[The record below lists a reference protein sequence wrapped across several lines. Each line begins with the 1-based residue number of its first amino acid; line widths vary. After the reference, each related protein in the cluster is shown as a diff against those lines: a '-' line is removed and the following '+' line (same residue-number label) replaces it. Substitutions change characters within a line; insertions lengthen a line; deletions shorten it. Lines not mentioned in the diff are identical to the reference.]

1 VILLISLISLIVY
14 NSFRSIPA
22 HGGPLYGIFVTIRVI
37 KSLRLFRYAS
47 SFKHFFNT
55 FVISIPPLM
64 NIGSLLL
71 LILYIY
77 TIAGV
82 LIFGQVKRTGKAS
95 DNLNFES
102 FEKGALT
109 LFVIAST
116 DAWPDIAASYLRT
129 RSPDYH
135 CIDNPQY
142 SDYVAAGMKTVGCG
156 TGPIGL
162 LYFISF
168 FLLMSLIML
177 KLFIAVILQ
186 SYNEIKIK

>member
-1 VILLISLISLIVY
+1 
-14 NSFRSIPA
+14 
-22 HGGPLYGIFVTIRVI
+22 
-37 KSLRLFRYAS
+37 
-47 SFKHFFNT
+47 
-55 FVISIPPLM
+55 M

-109 LFVIAST
+109 LFVIATT
-116 DAWPDIAASYLRT
+116 DSWPDISASFLRT

-135 CIDNPQY
+135 CIDNP
-142 SDYVAAGMKTVGCG
+142 
-156 TGPIGL
+156 
-162 LYFISF
+162 
-168 FLLMSLIML
+168 
-177 KLFIAVILQ
+177 
-186 SYNEIKIK
+186 

>member
-1 VILLISLISLIVY
+1 M
-14 NSFRSIPA
+14 
-22 HGGPLYGIFVTIRVI
+22 VTIRVI

-55 FVISIPPLM
+55 FVMSLPPLM

-77 TIAGV
+77 AIAGV
-82 LIFGQVKRTGKAS
+82 LIFGQVKRTGKLT

-102 FEKGALT
+102 FEKGILT
-109 LFVIAST
+109 LFVIATT
-116 DAWPDIAASYLRT
+116 DAWPDIAQSFMR
-129 RSPDYH
+129 RHSPDYQ
-135 CIDNPQY
+135 CIDDPDY
-142 SDYVAAGMKTVGCG
+142 SDYLAAGRNTVGCG
-156 TGPIGL
+156 VGQVGGL
-162 LYFISF
+162 IYFISY

-186 SYNEIKIK
+186 SYNDIKIQLNRLFND